1 MSSKFVDMTSIM
13 QVIGC
18 VYNQPQLLDY
28 TDKYSITDEDF
39 ANDFCEDLINKLSLK
54 GDTDIESVD
63 GVSIRK
69 RGDVIFVMNFA
80 DETRKVTL
88 DKEYVNVV
96 TGEKVDGEVELD
108 VCGYIILIRN
118 S

>member
-1 MSSKFVDMTSIM
+1 
-13 QVIGC
+13 
-18 VYNQPQLLDY
+18 
-28 TDKYSITDEDF
+28 
-39 ANDFCEDLINKLSLK
+39 
-54 GDTDIESVD
+54 
-63 GVSIRK
+63 
-69 RGDVIFVMNFA
+69 MNFA

>member
-1 MSSKFVDMTSIM
+1 
-13 QVIGC
+13 
-18 VYNQPQLLDY
+18 
-28 TDKYSITDEDF
+28 
-39 ANDFCEDLINKLSLK
+39 
-54 GDTDIESVD
+54 
-63 GVSIRK
+63 
-69 RGDVIFVMNFA
+69 MNFA

-96 TGEKVDGEVELD
+96 TGEKVTGEVELD